1 MILCELTCA
10 VIHTTGLH
18 QSNCCLDS
26 LRLNNSLA
34 SGWVNA
40 IVSKHSAEARHA
52 LNINKHGALDKI
64 PVETII
70 GKFLCCFKI
79 FFLGIATL
87 RKHGRAE
94 SVISAAGKGFF
105 LVKRKIDVCT
115 ASIAS
120 LLVEVL
126 EVLNSLPLI
135 DKKSADHNG
144 SSVNH
149 GVVRSVLGIKHWSIE
164 HHTAWLLSDPLMH
177 LFAIALVHIDVVQIG
192 ICDNLADRLHR
203 ELAMMITELSELAIS

>member
-1 MILCELTCA
+1 MVRAT
-10 VIHTTGLH
+10 
-18 QSNCCLDS
+18 
-26 LRLNNSLA
+26 
-34 SGWVNA
+34 
-40 IVSKHSAEARHA
+40 SKS
-52 LNINKHGALDKI
+52 
-64 PVETII
+64 
-70 GKFLCCFKI
+70 FLFVQ
-79 FFLGIATL
+79 G
-87 RKHGRAE
+87 
-94 SVISAAGKGFF
+94 
-105 LVKRKIDVCT
+105 KIDIRT
-115 ASIAS
+115 AGVAC

-164 HHTAWLLSDPLMH
+164 HHTAWLLSDPFMH